1 MDLAPLMTFHIA
13 AGGVALMMGATALLA
28 RKGAWLHRNAGNAFF
43 ISMLL
48 MSIAG
53 GALAVL
59 KPAAAA
65 FNMMISAITI
75 YMISTSWVTVTRTER
90 ASGTFEL
97 MGLLAALAI
106 AAAGTLLGTQAMQSP
121 KGVGGMPSGLFF
133 AFAAI
138 AAVAALAD
146 LSVIWRGGV
155 AGAQRI
161 ARHLWRMS
169 FAMFLATL
177 AFFVGQGAKV
187 FPQWIR
193 DTNLLPV
200 PMLIVLVLMLY
211 WLWRVLSTSWWRET

>member
-1 MDLAPLMTFHIA
+1 MDLVPLMTFHIA
-13 AGGVALMMGATALLA
+13 AGGVALTMGATALLT

-90 ASGTFEL
+90 ASGMFEL
-97 MGLLAALAI
+97 LGLLAALAI

-177 AFFVGQGAKV
+177 AFFVGQGAKI

-211 WLWRVLSTSWWRET
+211 WLWRVLRTSWWRET